1 MKAYNEQVVKLFN
14 QYADLLEI
22 AGENPFRI
30 RAYREAARS
39 ISNLS
44 KNIADL
50 IDQEFD
56 LKKLPHIGEDLS
68 QKIITIIK
76 TGEFPALK
84 KIQKHYP
91 LALCELMKIEGLGA
105 RRVRILY
112 DELHIESFDDLKK
125 AIQAEKLK
133 NLKGF
138 GKNLEEKIKT
148 SLEHKDKYALRVI
161 LIYAM
166 NMAKPLIAYLKKLPG
181 ILEIEV
187 AGSYRRRKETV
198 GDLDILIISNKK
210 IDLKKDIVAYPK
222 VQEVLASGE
231 TKTTVRLQSGIHVDL
246 RVIPPES
253 KGAALLYFTGSLSHN
268 LKLRQ
273 MAQERG
279 LKINEY
285 GLFKKSKPI
294 AQKTELEMYRAM
306 GLDYVEPELRED
318 HGEIAAAENH
328 QLPKLISFED
338 IQGDLHSHTKA
349 SDGINTLEEMA
360 NAAISLGYK
369 YLAITEHS
377 KRLTIANGLD
387 EKRLLKHIDAID
399 ELNTKFK
406 NFTLLKSIEVD
417 ILEDGTLDLPD
428 NVLKRLDLTVCS
440 IHSHFNLSSEKQTE
454 RIIRAMHNSHFKIFG
469 HPTGRLINKRKAYQF
484 NLEKVMETAKEQEC
498 FLEMNAQPARLDL
511 NEIHCKMAKEMGI
524 KLAISSD
531 AHSTSQLNFLRFGIY
546 QARRGWLEKKDVI
559 NTLSLPHLK
568 KILKKD

>member
-454 RIIRAMHNSHFKIFG
+454 RIIRAMHNSYFKVLG